1 MTSNYRKYLAVLLV
15 IKLVL
20 RFWERSLAY
29 SCIFTWFCKARI
41 FVTCKTIP
49 SWLAFAF
56 RPWLIDFM
64 IIITSHVTTRTWYQ
78 IDANKKSL
86 IIWLMNSKPFHCNSI
101 TAETVSTH
109 MGWFTF
115 FCSYWMAACPICT
128 TRTDKYFQ
136 IVRGNALNLELSFA
150 IRKWALIRISNHK
163 NHSHNYIDN
172 HLLHHFVDMVPIHNL
187 NPIFKTLHLSIRTHL

>member
-15 IKLVL
+15 IWLVSW
-20 RFWERSLAY
+20 FWERSLAY

-64 IIITSHVTTRTWYQ
+64 IIITSHVTTRCWYQ
-78 IDANKKSL
+78 IGAYDKSF
-86 IIWLMNSKPFHCNSI
+86 ISSLMNIKPFHCNSI

-115 FCSYWMAACPICT
+115 FCSHWMATCSICT
-128 TRTDKYFQ
+128 TSTDKYFQ
-136 IVRGNALNLELSFA
+136 NVGENALNF
-150 IRKWALIRISNHK
+150 
-163 NHSHNYIDN
+163 
-172 HLLHHFVDMVPIHNL
+172 LLQ
-187 NPIFKTLHLSIRTHL
+187 